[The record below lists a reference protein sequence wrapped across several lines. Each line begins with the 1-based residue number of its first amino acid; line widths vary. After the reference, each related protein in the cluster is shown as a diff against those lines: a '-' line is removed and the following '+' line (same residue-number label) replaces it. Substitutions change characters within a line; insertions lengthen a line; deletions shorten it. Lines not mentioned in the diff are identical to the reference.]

1 MFGLNLIPFSKV
13 LKKTYYLSWFL
24 VADFAGAFAAW
35 LTFFSLRKIVLGE
48 SPESVFQVKVLLTAC
63 GIAVFWVVLYL
74 LFGFYKELYRRSR
87 LKDGLNLIVT
97 NMTGVVIVFFTLLL
111 DDAGVY
117 MYVVY
122 YKTLALYFFTHYFFI
137 LINRVFVI
145 SIIRNLIRK
154 GQIVFNTVIIGS
166 DKNAFDIYKEASGN
180 PDLGFRFIGFLHVNE
195 LATSQFGDKLRN
207 FGSYNNLNKLI
218 RRTYIDQ
225 VIIAIETS
233 EHKIIQDILN
243 KLEGANVK
251 IGIVPDMYQL
261 LLGSVK
267 ANQLLDIP
275 LIEIN
280 PEIIPQWQQILKRTF
295 DIVFSISVLMLGL
308 PIFVVIGLLTR
319 FSSPGPV
326 FYSQERIGQ
335 NSKPFKIIKF
345 RSMYLDSESG
355 GPALA
360 SDIDKRI
367 TPWGKIMRKYRIDE
381 LPQFYNVLVGDMAIV
396 GPRPER
402 QFFIDQILEFA
413 PEYKH
418 LQKVRPGLTSLGQ
431 VKFGYAENVE
441 EMVKRLKYDIFYIEN
456 LSISMD
462 LKIIFYTIAIIIQ
475 GRGK

>member
-1 MFGLNLIPFSKV
+1 M
-13 LKKTYYLSWFL
+13 KKTYHLSWFL
-24 VADFAGAFAAW
+24 IGDFAGAYAAW
-35 LTFFSLRKIVLGE
+35 LTFFSLRKLVLGE
-48 SPESVFQVKVLLTAC
+48 SPESIFQPKVLIAAT
-63 GIAVFWVVLYL
+63 GIAVFWMVLYL

-87 LKDGLNLIVT
+87 LKDGLSLLIINLI
-97 NMTGVVIVFFTLLL
+97 GVVVVFFTLLL
-111 DDAGVY
+111 DDAGVGDY
-117 MYVVY
+117 FTY
-122 YKTLALYFFTHYFFI
+122 YKTFTLYFITHYFLI
-137 LINRVFVI
+137 LVNRVYVI
-145 SIIRNLIRK
+145 SLIKRMIRR

-166 DKNAFDIYKEASGN
+166 DKNAFEIYKEASEN
-180 PDLGFRFIGFLHVNE
+180 PDLGFRFIGFLHVND
-195 LATSQFGDKLRN
+195 LNTNQFEGILRN
-207 FGSYNNLNKLI
+207 FGSHQNLTKLI

-225 VIIAIETS
+225 VIIAIEAS
-233 EHKIIQDILN
+233 EHKLIQEILN
-243 KLEGANVK
+243 KLEGIKVK

-295 DIVFSISVLMLGL
+295 DVAFSLGVMLFGL
-308 PIFVVIGLLTR
+308 PAFLVIAVLTKL
-319 FSSPGPV
+319 SSPGPV
-326 FYSQERIGQ
+326 FYKQERIGQ
-335 NSKPFKIIKF
+335 GGEPFNIYKY
-345 RSMYLDSESG
+345 RSMYLNAESA

-381 LPQFYNVLVGDMAIV
+381 LPQFYNVLIGDMAIV

-441 EMVKRLKYDIFYIEN
+441 EMVKRLKYDVFYIEN

>member
-1 MFGLNLIPFSKV
+1 M
-13 LKKTYYLSWFL
+13 KKTYHLSWFII
-24 VADFAGAFAAW
+24 ADFAGAFAAW

-48 SPESVFQVKVLLTAC
+48 NPENIFQPKVLLAAT
-63 GIAVFWVVLYL
+63 GIAIFWVILYM

-87 LKDGLNLIVT
+87 LKDGLALLPINLI
-97 NMTGVVIVFFTLLL
+97 GSVVVFFTLLL
-111 DDAGVY
+111 DDAGVGDY
-117 MYVVY
+117 LTY
-122 YKTLALYFFTHYFFI
+122 YKTFSLYYITHYFFV
-137 LINRVFVI
+137 LVNRVYVI
-145 SIIRNLIRK
+145 SLIKRMIRK
-154 GQIVFNTVIIGS
+154 GQIVFNTIIIGS
-166 DKNAFDIYKEASGN
+166 DKNAFEIYKEVSEN
-180 PDLGFRFIGFLHVNE
+180 SDLGFRFIGFLHVNE
-195 LATSQFGDKLRN
+195 LNGNQFENKLRN
-207 FGSYNNLNKLI
+207 FGSYKNLNKLI
-218 RRTYIDQ
+218 RRAYIDQ

-233 EHKIIQDILN
+233 EHKIIQEILN
-243 KLEGANVK
+243 KLEGVKVK

-267 ANQLLDIP
+267 VNQLLDIP

-295 DIVFSISVLMLGL
+295 DIVFSLSVLFFGL
-308 PIFVVIGLLTR
+308 PVFAFIALLTKY
-319 FSSPGPV
+319 SSPGPI
-326 FYSQERIGQ
+326 FYRQERIGQ
-335 NSKPFKIIKF
+335 GGVPFKIVKF
-345 RSMYLDSESG
+345 RSMYLNSESD

-360 SDIDKRI
+360 SDIDIRI

-402 QFFIDQILEFA
+402 QFFIDQIIAFA

-441 EMVKRLKYDIFYIEN
+441 EMVKRLKYDVFYIEN

>member
-1 MFGLNLIPFSKV
+1 
-13 LKKTYYLSWFL
+13 LKKTYHLSWFII
-24 VADFAGAFAAW
+24 ADFAGAFAAW

-48 SPESVFQVKVLLTAC
+48 NPENIFQPKVLLAAT
-63 GIAVFWVVLYL
+63 GIAIFWVILYM

-87 LKDGLNLIVT
+87 LKDGLALLPINLI
-97 NMTGVVIVFFTLLL
+97 GSVVVFFTLLL
-111 DDAGVY
+111 DDAGVGDY
-117 MYVVY
+117 LTY
-122 YKTLALYFFTHYFFI
+122 YKTFSLYYITHYFFV
-137 LINRVFVI
+137 LVNRVYVI
-145 SIIRNLIRK
+145 SLIKRMIRK
-154 GQIVFNTVIIGS
+154 GQIVFNTIIIGS
-166 DKNAFDIYKEASGN
+166 DKNAFEIYKEVSEN
-180 PDLGFRFIGFLHVNE
+180 SDLGFRFIGFLHVNE
-195 LATSQFGDKLRN
+195 LNGNQFENKLRN
-207 FGSYNNLNKLI
+207 FGSYKNLNKLI
-218 RRTYIDQ
+218 RRAYIDQ

-233 EHKIIQDILN
+233 EHKIIQEILN
-243 KLEGANVK
+243 KLEGVKVK

-267 ANQLLDIP
+267 VNQLLDIP

-295 DIVFSISVLMLGL
+295 DIVFSLSVLFFGL
-308 PIFVVIGLLTR
+308 PVFAFIALLTKY
-319 FSSPGPV
+319 SSPGPI
-326 FYSQERIGQ
+326 FYRQERIGQ
-335 NSKPFKIIKF
+335 GGVPFKIVKF
-345 RSMYLDSESG
+345 RSMYLNSESD

-360 SDIDKRI
+360 SDIDIRI

-402 QFFIDQILEFA
+402 QFFIDQIIAFA

-441 EMVKRLKYDIFYIEN
+441 EMVKRLKYDVFYIEN